1 MGKFEIINGTAD
13 TQDEVL
19 VAECFRK
26 AFCWQRQSQTATEE
40 ALEKYGTFLEMPQD
54 TLAKIVF
61 SNVKYILAMEDYLNA
76 KLEQNTVQFAKVWF
90 GLLDILFTLMGRM
103 KLKNFVTTFPVTK
116 DYDGETWRCKDY
128 FTTMELLKQ
137 YDMDKPIGED
147 KMFTFLYDYQN
158 EYLHRIMILKMC
170 CTSKLYKM
178 ETGRNMAVEFMED
191 LVDSHHSAN
200 YEKGY
205 QINSMTG
212 EIKKIPKKY
221 KFEPIT

>member
-76 KLEQNTVQFAKVWF
+76 KLEQNTVQFVELWF

-116 DYDGETWRCKDY
+116 DYDGETWGCKDY
-128 FTTMELLKQ
+128 FTTMELLEQ

-191 LVDSHHSAN
+191 MADPHHSVN
-200 YEKGY
+200 HEKGY

-221 KFEPIT
+221 KFEPIA